1 MASWKEDNTLNKL
14 RESEVKWKREL
25 DPESNYFYVFKAKGY
40 PDIMYLMDSVPMNQR
55 FSVYTEEV
63 GSKKFSTLESAKAF
77 AEAHPISKEEQRL
90 KYDVL
95 L

>member
-25 DPESNYFYVFKAKGY
+25 DPESNYFYAFKAKGY
-40 PDIMYLMDSVPMNQR
+40 PNIMYLGDSVPMNQR
-55 FSVYTEEV
+55 FSVHTEDA
-63 GSKKFSTLESAKAF
+63 GTRKFPTLKDAKAY
-77 AEAHPISKEEQRL
+77 AEDHPISEEERSL
-90 KYDVL
+90 KRSTL

>member
-25 DPESNYFYVFKAKGY
+25 DPKSNYFYVFKAKGY
-40 PDIMYLMDSVPMNQR
+40 PEITYLMDSVPMNQR
-55 FSVYTEEV
+55 FSVHTEDA

-77 AEAHPISKEEQRL
+77 AEAHPISEEERSL
-90 KYDVL
+90 KRSTL